1 MSNENCVKTR
11 WSERRGPAATGLRLV
26 LLIKMSHNKF
36 TLFLFNFD
44 YFRGFVISN
53 IERRNG
59 ITNVFPSLPNPNVLS
74 PALPQT
80 TSLYI
85 NCFPLDKSS
94 EWQIWYTEWYII
106 DASGFELISTVRTE
120 NFN

>member
-59 ITNVFPSLPNPNVLS
+59 ITNVFP
-74 PALPQT
+74 
-80 TSLYI
+80 
-85 NCFPLDKSS
+85 FPSKS
-94 EWQIWYTEWYII
+94 
-106 DASGFELISTVRTE
+106 
-120 NFN
+120 